1 MLFLNRDSKQLPRRH
16 GAMAN
21 LRTVISLLASNLYSL
36 LYSVGVARGQPGLYH
51 FFTAGLGCLQLAV
64 SAFI

>member
-1 MLFLNRDSKQLPRRH
+1 
-16 GAMAN
+16 MAN

-36 LYSVGVARGQPGLYH
+36 LYSVGVAGGLPGLYH